1 MCIPKRNHRVMARSL
16 SSGRASRGA
25 GGARPGDDKA
35 RGIWRQRRSVNAN
48 GLKLLA
54 PGVGDSRFTRV
65 GEHHRRAV
73 RGMQDEQL
81 YAGRYLRR
89 LRKQAGDVFGADR
102 LHVSEAAVTEM
113 RERVLRDLRISGGFD
128 HMFVGGHGPRLLLY
142 ELPVESCYSFR
153 HSSCSEI
160 AIVLTIRSGSGR
172 ARSIDSNPFLRSALK
187 TSMPSASTKVRWNWR
202 AAMPRW
208 RYCRLLSSCC
218 RPRITNWLSS
228 IVTSSCSR
236 VKPATAS
243 VMRSRSGSRSSRGT
257 RSML

>member
-1 MCIPKRNHRVMARSL
+1 
-16 SSGRASRGA
+16 
-25 GGARPGDDKA
+25 
-35 RGIWRQRRSVNAN
+35 
-48 GLKLLA
+48 
-54 PGVGDSRFTRV
+54 VGQ
-65 GEHHRRAV
+65 HHGRAV
-73 RGMQDEQL
+73 RGMQNEQL
-81 YAGRYLRR
+81 DAGLDLRR
-89 LRKQAGDVFGADR
+89 LREQAGDIFGADR
-102 LHVSEAAVTEM
+102 LHVSKASVAEM
-113 RERVLRDLRISGGFD
+113 RERILRGLRIGSGFD
-128 HMFVGGHGPRLLLY
+128 HVFVVSHGPRLLLY
-142 ELPVESCYSFR
+142 ELPVESCYAFR

-172 ARSIDSNPFLRSALK
+172 ARSIDSNPFLKSALK